1 MEGEFALGAQRTRAY
16 LARLGLER
24 PERPTREALDEL
36 VYAHQCSIPFETI
49 DMYRCTEPPDLEPAR
64 VFDKLVAQRRGG
76 YCFELNALFEALLAS
91 LGYRVRPCLCRAVCG
106 AKVKDPINH
115 RAVLVELDGK
125 EVLVDVGFGG
135 PLPSASLSLADG
147 QEQIIR
153 GESFTARRIDAYW
166 WAVDRVTGRK
176 KDLYGIEG
184 PVSHADRAGAVPGN
198 RDGQGLRR
206 AQPCLLPSGHGV
218 PRPPHSEPAHAE
230 RLLSPIWDDM
240 LTVRKDGKKERI
252 PLPDEAAFAD
262 ACEQYFGFR
271 PHGA

>member
-36 VYAHQCSIPFETI
+36 VYAHQC
-49 DMYRCTEPPDLEPAR
+49 RCTEPPDLEPAR

-166 WAVDRVTGRK
+166 WAVDRVTGAK

-184 PVSHADRAGAVPGN
+184 PSRMQTELELCLATVMDRDFDALNLACSRPGTEFHDHRIAN
-198 RDGQGLRR
+198 LRTPNGYF
-206 AQPCLLPSGHGV
+206 A
-218 PRPPHSEPAHAE
+218 
-230 RLLSPIWDDM
+230 IWDDM

>member
-135 PLPSASLSLADG
+135 PLPSASLSLEAP
-147 QEQIIR
+147 
-153 GESFTARRIDAYW
+153 
-166 WAVDRVTGRK
+166 
-176 KDLYGIEG
+176 G
-184 PVSHADRAGAVPGN
+184 PLTR
-198 RDGQGLRR
+198 LMM
-206 AQPCLLPSGHGV
+206 
-218 PRPPHSEPAHAE
+218 PR
-230 RLLSPIWDDM
+230 
-240 LTVRKDGKKERI
+240 
-252 PLPDEAAFAD
+252 
-262 ACEQYFGFR
+262 
-271 PHGA
+271 

>member
-1 MEGEFALGAQRTRAY
+1 MESEFVLGARKTRAY

-24 PERPTREALDEL
+24 PERPTREALDDL

-49 DMYRCTEPPDLEPAR
+49 DMYRCTEPPDLEPAH
-64 VFDKLVAQRRGG
+64 VFDKLVTQRRGG
-76 YCFELNALFEALLAS
+76 YCFELNTLFEALLAS
-91 LGYRVRPCLCRAVCG
+91 LGYQVRPCLCRAVCG

-115 RAVLVELDGK
+115 RAVLVELDGE

-135 PLPSASLSLADG
+135 PLPSASLSLVDG

-166 WAVDRVTGRK
+166 WAVDRVTGAK

-184 PVSHADRAGAVPGN
+184 PSRMQTELELCLATVTDKDFDALNLACSRPGTEFHDHRIAN
-198 RDGQGLRR
+198 LRTPNGYF
-206 AQPCLLPSGHGV
+206 A
-218 PRPPHSEPAHAE
+218 
-230 RLLSPIWDDM
+230 IWDDV

-252 PLPDEAAFAD
+252 PLPDETAFAD
-262 ACEQYFGFR
+262 ACEQY
-271 PHGA
+271 